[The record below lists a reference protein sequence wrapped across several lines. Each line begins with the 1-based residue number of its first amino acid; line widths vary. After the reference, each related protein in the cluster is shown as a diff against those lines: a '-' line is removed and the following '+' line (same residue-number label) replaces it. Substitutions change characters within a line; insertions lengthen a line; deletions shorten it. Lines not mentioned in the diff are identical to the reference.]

1 MKDQRF
7 LSLWFL
13 VQELVVLKDV
23 SPSFLMMIFILL

>member
-7 LSLWFL
+7 PSLWFL

-23 SPSFLMMIFILL
+23 SPSFLMIFILL